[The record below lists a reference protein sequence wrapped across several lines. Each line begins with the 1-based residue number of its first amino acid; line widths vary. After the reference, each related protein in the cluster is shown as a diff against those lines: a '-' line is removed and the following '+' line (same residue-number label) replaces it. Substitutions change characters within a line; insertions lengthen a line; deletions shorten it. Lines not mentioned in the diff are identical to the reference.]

1 MAVDDRRTG
10 TWVTY
15 MAGRATALRVRR
27 CRLEVV
33 AGPDSGQVR
42 ELERSVLR
50 IGARRD
56 NELALTDSRVS
67 GYHCELRLDEHG
79 YRLCD
84 LGSTNGTYVSSLRI
98 NDVYITPGTVFF
110 VGTTQI
116 RFEPLDS
123 SIEVPLSE
131 RDRFGDMVGR
141 SVRMREL
148 FARLERLAKIDATVL
163 ITGETGVGKELV
175 AESLHEYS
183 PRTSGPFE
191 VLDCSAIPENLIE
204 SQLFG
209 HERGA
214 FTGATN
220 AFAGVFERAHRGTV
234 FLDEIGELPLGM
246 QPKLLRVLERR
257 QVRRVGGSR
266 TIDVDMR
273 VIAATNRDLGVEVG
287 RGRFREDLYYR
298 LAVARVHVPPLR
310 ERREDIPLLIEHILS
325 YTPGG
330 ERAAI
335 SDETVALMQKHDWP
349 GNVRELRNVIERAVF
364 LAEPPTST
372 AALQRTRASRGPTD
386 REPDGG
392 PDGGPDGRIDR
403 EPDLAAAP
411 LPGRGE
417 RQLTVTIDID
427 TPYKLAKQQMV
438 NEFERRYISE
448 LLAAH
453 DGNISR
459 AARAAGIDRMSI
471 HKILNRLELD
481 KPGRA

>member
-33 AGPDSGQVR
+33 TGPDSGQVR

-50 IGARRD
+50 IGARHD
-56 NELALTDSRVS
+56 NDLALTDSRVS

-98 NDVYITPGTVFF
+98 NDVYITPGTVFY

-116 RFEPLDS
+116 RFEPLQS

-131 RDRFGDMVGR
+131 RDRCGDMVGR
-141 SVRMREL
+141 SVKMREL
-148 FARLERLAKIDATVL
+148 FARLERLAKTDATVL
-163 ITGETGVGKELV
+163 CTGETGVGKELV
-175 AESLHEYS
+175 AECLHEYS
-183 PRTSGPFE
+183 SRASGPFE

-214 FTGATN
+214 FTGATS
-220 AFAGVFERAHRGTV
+220 AFAGVFERAHHGTV

-325 YTPGG
+325 HTPGG
-330 ERAAI
+330 ERTAI

-372 AALQRTRASRGPTD
+372 AALQRTPRGHTDHESDSGPGAGRA
-386 REPDGG
+386 REP
-392 PDGGPDGRIDR
+392 
-403 EPDLAAAP
+403 AAP
-411 LPGRGE
+411 GPGE
-417 RQLTVTIDID
+417 RQLTMAIDID
-427 TPYKLAKQQMV
+427 TPYKLAKQQVV
-438 NEFERRYISE
+438 NEFERRYITD